1 MYVEKLTMKDFRC
14 FEQAEVTFVYPGK
27 EGLPADALNNV
38 TLLIGINGTGK
49 TSVLKAV
56 ALAQLSP
63 IIGSS
68 GFFPRHLVRV
78 SAEKSPVSIARVSTS
93 FPVAER
99 RDEATDEPSISFA
112 VQSFP
117 PYLNPGAEVN
127 VGRVEDGEVIG
138 NHSWISSE
146 FFSFSGMATG
156 LDRPSMTDL
165 SNPFYKERNHRF
177 FLLGYGAMR
186 RNESVEYMDS
196 FRKGSRHVR
205 FQRVAGLFLDDITLT
220 PLSGWYSSIKVDSLQ
235 REVRELLNQ
244 LLPQGTEFTG
254 EFKDADAIFNHNGV
268 DLPFGAL
275 SDGFRSYIG
284 LVADMLYH
292 LNYVCPKKSKLT
304 DLTGIV
310 MIDDIDV
317 HLHPKW
323 QREVVPKLATTF
335 PKLQFIITSHS
346 PLVAGTLHAANI
358 RVVEDN
364 QIHEYTERIHGL
376 NADQILTS
384 SYFMLDSSRSPAAE
398 ATLNRIARRVADTHD
413 PAPAI
418 EFLKELAGQTNGSPP
433 KKGKKPAKKK

>member
-14 FEQAEVTFVYPGK
+14 FEQAEVSFVYPGK
-27 EGLPADALNNV
+27 EGLPAEALNNV

-68 GFFPRHLVRV
+68 GYFPQHLVRV
-78 SAEKSPVSIARVSTS
+78 TAEKSPVPLARVSTS
-93 FPVAER
+93 FPIVER
-99 RDEATDEPSISFA
+99 RDETTDEPRISLI
-112 VQSFP
+112 VQTVP
-117 PYLNPGAEVN
+117 PHLNPGTEVC
-127 VGRVEDGEVIG
+127 VARVEDGEVIG

-146 FFSFSGMATG
+146 FFSFSAMATG
-156 LDRPSMTDL
+156 LDRATMADI
-165 SNPFYKERNHRF
+165 SNPFYKERSHQF
-177 FLLGYGAMR
+177 FLIGYGAMR

-205 FQRVAGLFLDDITLT
+205 FQRIAGLFLDDITLT
-220 PLSGWYSSIKVDSLQ
+220 PLSGWYSSIKVDSRQ
-235 REVRELLNQ
+235 REVSELLNQ

-254 EFKDADAIFNHNGV
+254 EFKDANAIFKHNGV
-268 DLPFGAL
+268 KLPFGAL

-304 DLTGIV
+304 DLSGVV

-323 QREVVPKLATTF
+323 QREVVPKLASTF
-335 PKLQFIITSHS
+335 PRLQFIITSHS

-376 NADQILTS
+376 SADQILTS
-384 SYFMLDSSRSPAAE
+384 SYFGLDTSRSVAAEDKLSKIEKRIADTLDPAA
-398 ATLNRIARRVADTHD
+398 
-413 PAPAI
+413 AI
-418 EFLKELAGQTNGSPP
+418 EYIRELTGSAKKNGA
-433 KKGKKPAKKK
+433 KKNGAKKKQ